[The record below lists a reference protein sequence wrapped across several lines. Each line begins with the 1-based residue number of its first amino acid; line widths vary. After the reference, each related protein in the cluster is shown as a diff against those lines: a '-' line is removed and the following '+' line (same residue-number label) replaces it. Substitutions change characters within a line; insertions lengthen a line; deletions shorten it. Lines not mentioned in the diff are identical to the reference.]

1 MAKTIS
7 ERKKEAKKL
16 LKNVLQEIKAIYR
29 DLEYDNRNINV
40 FTDII
45 KKDLKDYAVCNFIT
59 INDVKDIMCY
69 MHSVN
74 ITETKAKRILHHI
87 ENMTDFEDK
96 NIELIDSLNMRDMN
110 FVERKDCQYPE
121 EFDNLDND
129 DVDDD
134 EPVEMRK
141 VR

>member
-7 ERKKEAKKL
+7 ERKKEAKKI

-29 DLEYDNRNINV
+29 DSEYDNRNINV

-69 MHSVN
+69 MHNVN
-74 ITETKAKRILHHI
+74 ITETKAKRIVQHI
-87 ENMTDFEDK
+87 ENMSDFENT

-121 EFDNLDND
+121 EFDILDND